1 MLQLGERVT
10 VEKKQGVWDLSE
22 NDFSLFARFIEEHSG
37 LVFEDYKKDSLR
49 ISLTTRVSLT
59 RLQSYEDYYRLLTD
73 SLQGPEEFRKLL
85 SLITINETSFFRNP
99 EQYAILKKYIL
110 PAIIA
115 RKTRMN
121 SPDKTIRI
129 WSAGCSTGEEP
140 YSLAMLML
148 ESGYLGKGWGVKIMA
163 TDVSEQALE
172 AARKGVY
179 KRRSLLNMTHGQI
192 GHFFTQDGD
201 HFAIRDEVKD
211 LVHFDYFNLIRIPFP
226 LHLVQGMDIILC
238 KNVTIYFKM
247 ESTKRVI
254 NNFYEALADCG
265 YLFIGHAETLWGIS
279 DRYQTVEKEGAF
291 FYMKG
296 TDKEGCLLPRTL
308 RTITDPKNKKPERRR
323 SSDEHSGTP
332 LPGEKTGEYPWQR
345 KDSVSSRSLP
355 EKQATPAIPGT
366 MNRNAEDPFSRCESL
381 YRAGRHGEAMES
393 LDQLVRADPRH
404 ARARMLTAYISADL
418 EDYGRA
424 KTECIEVLEIDPE
437 HAGAYLLLGMIYG
450 TYEEYD
456 KALATLKKAV
466 YNNPQLVEA
475 YLQMALI
482 HKELKQ
488 WDKAILAYENAARC
502 LKGRVNSVV
511 EGPGQELCHRLMLD
525 LCEGNIELLKT
536 KAGSSK

>member
-1 MLQLGERVT
+1 MFELNERVT

-73 SLQGPEEFRKLL
+73 PLQGPEEFRKLL

-99 EQYAILKKYIL
+99 EQYAVLKKYIL

-115 RKTRMN
+115 RKTRLN
-121 SPDKTIRI
+121 AGDKTLRI

-140 YSLAMLML
+140 YSLAIVIL
-148 ESGYLGKGWGVKIMA
+148 ESGLLEMGWDVKIMA

-172 AARKGVY
+172 SARKGSY
-179 KRRSLLNMTHGQI
+179 KRRSLLNMTQGQI
-192 GHFFTQDGD
+192 GCFFTQNEER
-201 HFAIRDEVKD
+201 FVINDEVRK

-226 LHLVQGMDIILC
+226 LHQVRGMDIIFC

-254 NNFYEALADCG
+254 SNFYEALADCG
-265 YLFIGHAETLWGIS
+265 YLFVGHAETLWGIS

-296 TDKEGCLLPRTL
+296 TEQGGCLLPRTPHPV
-308 RTITDPKNKKPERRR
+308 TDPRVKKPERRKL
-323 SSDEHSGTP
+323 SDEHSSIR

-345 KDSVSSRSLP
+345 KTPSPSHSSA
-355 EKQATPAIPGT
+355 EKHITSPAQKSGT
-366 MNRNAEDPFSRCESL
+366 RAEEDPFARCESL
-381 YRAGRHGEAMES
+381 CRAGRHGEALKS
-393 LDQLVRADPRH
+393 LDQLVRDDPQH
-404 ARARMLTAYISADL
+404 VKARMLTAYISVDR
-418 EDYGRA
+418 EDYSRA
-424 KTECIEVLEIDPE
+424 KTECLEVIDIDPE

-450 TYEEYD
+450 TYEQYD
-456 KALATLKKAV
+456 KALTTLKKAV

-511 EGPGQELCHRLMLD
+511 EGPGQRLCHRLMLD

-536 KAGSSK
+536 KTRNFK